1 MEYVS
6 LVVPVLNEINGLKT
20 IMPQIK
26 KEWVDQVI
34 ILDGNSNDGSIEW
47 CKQQGYEIF
56 TQNKAGMWE
65 AYRELYM
72 SGMIKGDIVITFSPD
87 GNSIPESIPQ
97 LISKV
102 KTGYA
107 MVIGSRYL
115 DGHESPDDT
124 FLTKIGNKV
133 FTKMCDW
140 VCGYN
145 YTDALVMLRA
155 YRKDIIYKLGFL
167 DEPNWLQRQLIKMSP
182 LYGWESSLSIRAKK
196 RGYLVSELYAIEPK
210 AFRKRRQ
217 STLVHGFVI
226 GTQILHEWM
235 RG

>member
-1 MEYVS
+1 MEIVT
-6 LVVPVLNEINGLKT
+6 LVVPTLNEINGLKT

-26 KEWVDQVI
+26 REWVDQII
-34 ILDGNSNDGSIEW
+34 ILDGKSTDGSLEY
-47 CKQQGYEIF
+47 CKQQGYEVFI
-56 TQNKAGMWE
+56 QDKPGMWH
-65 AYRELYM
+65 AYRELYL
-72 SGMIKGDIVITFSPD
+72 SGMIKGDIVVTFSPD
-87 GNSIPESIPQ
+87 GNSIPDSVPS
-97 LISKV
+97 LIRRISS
-102 KTGYA
+102 GFD

-115 DGHESPDDT
+115 DGHDSPDDT
-124 FLTKIGNKV
+124 PLTKIGNKI
-133 FTKMCDW
+133 FTGMCNLA
-140 VCGYN
+140 CGYK

-155 YRKDIIYKLGFL
+155 YRKDIIEKLGFL